1 MSVLSTMKIID
12 KGKTM
17 LNNNLKAK
25 TGMPIILLITALLFA
40 MSCKECPTEPEDP
53 DLSLSAPYLETSI
66 VWLKISSSE
75 STTSKS
81 FIVQRDTIVVLESS
95 FHGKD
100 TLIADRT
107 VQPNTSYTYTLN
119 YVDHGKIQDET
130 ESVTITTLDISN
142 SDFTWEVY
150 RFGDEGNENWFR
162 SVSIVNENNIWIV
175 GTFRCWGWDSLY
187 SAYGYVPYNTVHWN
201 GTNWDTVSIAPKP
214 FGFSSLDAVCAINDS
229 VVWAGVDAIVQLKN
243 GQWLARTDSPDLSW
257 MMDIWGN
264 SVSNTYFAYYDG
276 GIVHFN
282 GTSFEIMSS
291 GTTTNLQDID
301 GNDERVFITGF
312 KTTIGYDKLLLEY
325 KNGQWQKVFTSSTA
339 SGDLSNGDL
348 GRPYSVKALDD
359 VAVISTAAA
368 ATVKYYYHD
377 GIMDIWP
384 EKATPLC
391 NYVSVERIDGNAIND
406 LALITNGGQV
416 VHYNGRDYTTV
427 FDYDVSGYSGDPSIY
442 GGDFKDDVICA
453 VGDVLGQAL
462 VIIGR
467 R

>member
-1 MSVLSTMKIID
+1 MRSD
-12 KGKTM
+12 
-17 LNNNLKAK
+17 NNLKAK
-25 TGMPIILLITALLFA
+25 TIMTAILLIAALLCA
-40 MSCKECPTEPEDP
+40 MSCRECPTEPENP
-53 DLSLSAPYLETSI
+53 DLFLSAPYVETSI
-66 VWLKISSSE
+66 VWLKISSSD
-75 STTSKS
+75 STSRKP
-81 FIVQRDTIVVLESS
+81 FIVQRDTTVMLESS

-107 VQPNTSYTYTLN
+107 VQPNTTYTYTLN
-119 YVDHGKIQDET
+119 YVNHGKIQDET

-187 SAYGYVPYNTVHWN
+187 SEYGYVPYNAVHWN
-201 GTNWDTVSIAPKP
+201 GQQWDYICIDPSPWQYRGAY
-214 FGFSSLDAVCAINDS
+214 DAVYAVDDS
-229 VVWAGVDAIVQLKN
+229 TVWAGINGISLFQN
-243 GQWLARTDSPDLSW
+243 GQWIARTDSPDLSW
-257 MMDIWGN
+257 IMDIWGN
-264 SVSNTYFAYYDG
+264 SISNTFFIYYYGD
-276 GIVHFN
+276 IVHFD
-282 GTSFEIMSS
+282 GTRFEIMSS
-291 GTTTNLQDID
+291 GTTTHLQDID

-312 KTTIGYDKLLLEY
+312 SNKAGMEELALEY
-325 KNGQWQKVFTSSTA
+325 KQDSWKRIFTSS
-339 SGDLSNGDL
+339 SVDGNLSNSDL

-384 EKATPLC
+384 EKATPLR

-406 LALITNGGQV
+406 LALITNGGQI
-416 VHYNGRDYTTV
+416 VHYNGRDYLTI
-427 FDYDVSGYSGDPSIY
+427 FDYDVTDYPGDPIIW

-453 VGDVLGQAL
+453 VGLVSGQAL